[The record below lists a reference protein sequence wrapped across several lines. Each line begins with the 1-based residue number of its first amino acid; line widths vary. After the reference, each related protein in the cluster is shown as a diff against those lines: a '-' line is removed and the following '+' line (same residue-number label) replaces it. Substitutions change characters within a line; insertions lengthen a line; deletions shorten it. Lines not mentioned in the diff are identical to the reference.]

1 MKKQFLML
9 VASISL
15 TFVSAQD
22 DNTFPYP
29 NYGNVGIGTGASQ
42 SNVKFNFQVHGTKD
56 YIVDIKDSPALTEKS
71 GLNYGKTSRIGLTNS
86 ITGSLASDG
95 TVFRMSKYNFYL
107 TNLERQ
113 NMTFNTGATG
123 IILNGSLK
131 RIWMGSD
138 SYYIPS
144 TSTEY
149 AATNLMT
156 LKDNGLYI
164 RTKSN
169 DESKYGLSVRI
180 RNNNGNAIQVVNTSG
195 NEINFAVKPDGKVFA
210 RKYTTTLNPFPDYV
224 FEKDY
229 ELMSLETLQKFIDE
243 NKHLPNIPTAAQI
256 EENGADLG
264 ELNRL
269 LVEKVEELTLYILQ
283 MEKRLKAIE
292 EQK

>member
-1 MKKQFLML
+1 MKKQFLIL
-9 VASISL
+9 VASISF

-22 DNTFPYP
+22 DNTFPFP
-29 NYGNVGIGTGASQ
+29 NYGNIGIGTGTNQ
-42 SNVKFNFQVHGTKD
+42 NNVKFNFQVHGTKD
-56 YIVDIKDSPALTEKS
+56 YIAGIKYLPALTEKA

-86 ITGSLASDG
+86 ITGSTANDG

-107 TNLERQ
+107 TNQEKR
-113 NMTFNTGATG
+113 NITFNTGATG

-144 TSTEY
+144 TSTDY
-149 AATNLMT
+149 AATNIMS

-169 DESKYGLSVRI
+169 DESKYGLNVRM
-180 RNNNGNAIQVVNTSG
+180 RNNNGNAIQVVSTSG
-195 NEINFAVKPDGKVFA
+195 NTINFAVKPDGKVFA

-224 FEKDY
+224 FEEDY
-229 ELMSLETLQKFIDE
+229 ELMPLEQLRTYITK
-243 NKHLPNIPTAAQI
+243 NKHLPNIPTAEQI
-256 EENGADLG
+256 ATKGADLG

-269 LVEKVEELTLYILQ
+269 LVEKVEELTLYILEL
-283 MEKRLKAIE
+283 EKRIKTIE
-292 EQK
+292 HQK